1 MIPVRLVLHNFLP
14 YRAPDPIRFEGIH
27 LACLTGANGAGKS
40 SILDAITWA
49 LWGSARTKRDEDLI
63 HQGQND
69 MQVQLD
75 FEQEGII
82 YRVLRRRSRAKRTS
96 TGTLD
101 LFVLN
106 SDGQAQL
113 ISEPNM
119 RATQDKINRLL
130 RLDYDTF
137 THSAFLQQGKADA
150 FTTQPPGKRKQILAD
165 ILGLAQWET
174 YEDRVKEHLKQLE
187 VQLNTTEQRLKEIEG
202 ELQRRPALLREQT
215 DATRI
220 HGEARESLQ
229 TAQALLD
236 AIKDAPAQLK
246 ARQEKK
252 ADLERRR
259 RDHVRDLEAVNDQ
272 IARQSKQI
280 DEYGTIVLM
289 RQDIEDGYTALQ
301 NARDTDQ
308 SLNAKLTDLMN
319 LDKRRAEL
327 NSQLSAARARLES
340 EKSALQRN
348 IAELESL
355 LSVSHHDDLESV
367 QEEISA
373 LRAQEAH
380 RDDLSQTE
388 TQLREERAGLQHAL
402 QTVEDAGKEC
412 RERLD
417 KLNSTDSA
425 LCPLCGQPL
434 DATHRT
440 ELIGQLDGEIEQYRA
455 DYRQYKDRISEI
467 DKLLKAGKSEL
478 AALESQLK
486 QLPMLLERGGKLQ
499 AQLDAADQAALRLSE
514 EQERL
519 VIVRGE
525 LDLNQFAPDVRE
537 ALATLDLEETGL
549 GYDKS
554 THDQTRRSLDEF
566 KRYEQL
572 QTRLAIALESL
583 PTLEEAITGARLR
596 EERLHQAIGECD
608 GDLDQV
614 EIAIAGLQVQ
624 VKEYQ
629 QREEE
634 VRQQHTRERTAYERL
649 VNIQQSLASLEVQA
663 QRRIQYEQR
672 RDTMRREESVYK
684 ELKLAFSKNG
694 IPAMIIETAIP
705 ELEQT
710 ANDLLAR
717 MTDGR
722 MSLRLNTQKEKIT
735 GGVAETLDIEIADE
749 LGTRNYELYSGGE
762 AFRINFAIRVALSQL
777 LARRAGAH
785 LRTLFIDEG
794 FGTQDDEGRNKLVEA
809 ITAIQDEFD
818 LILVITHIDD
828 LRDSFP
834 VHIMVDKTPNGSRVI
849 IR

>member
-1 MIPVRLVLHNFLP
+1 MLRNFLP
-14 YRAPDPIRFEGIH
+14 YRAPDDIRFEGIH
-27 LACLTGANGAGKS
+27 LACLTGSNGAGKS

-75 FEQEGII
+75 FEQEGIM

-106 SDGQAQL
+106 GDGQPQL

-119 RATQDKINRLL
+119 RATQEKINRLL
-130 RLDYDTF
+130 RLDYETF
-137 THSAFLQQGKADA
+137 IHSAFLQQGKADA

-165 ILGLAQWET
+165 ILGLAQWEI

-187 VQLNTTEQRLKEIEG
+187 VQLNTTEQRLKEIDQ
-202 ELQRRPALLREQT
+202 ELQRRPALLRDQA

-220 HGEARESLQ
+220 HGEAREALQ
-229 TAQALLD
+229 TAQTLLD
-236 AIKDAPAQLK
+236 AIKDAPSKLK
-246 ARQEKK
+246 ASQEKK
-252 ADLERRR
+252 GDLERRR
-259 RDHVRDLEAVNDQ
+259 RDYGRDLESIKDQ
-272 IARQSKQI
+272 IARHEKQI
-280 DEYGTIVLM
+280 ADYGTIIAM
-289 RQDIEDGYTALQ
+289 RQEIEDGYTALQ
-301 NARDTDQ
+301 SARDTDQ

-327 NSQLSAARARLES
+327 NAQLSAARARLES
-340 EKSALQRN
+340 EVSSLRRN
-348 IAELESL
+348 IAELEGL
-355 LSVSHHDDLESV
+355 LAVSHGDDLESV
-367 QEEISA
+367 QEEITA
-373 LRAQEAH
+373 LRAQEAK
-380 RDDLSQTE
+380 RDDLHQTE
-388 TQLREERAGLQHAL
+388 TQLREERARLDQAL
-402 QTVEDAGKEC
+402 KNLEEIGKEL

-440 ELIGQLDGEIEQYRA
+440 DLITQLGAEVEQYRV
-455 DYRQYKDRISEI
+455 DYRQHKDRITEI
-467 DKLLKAGKSEL
+467 DKLVKTGKTAL
-478 AALESQLK
+478 TALESQLK

-499 AQLDAADQAALRLSE
+499 AQIDAAEQAALRLTE

-537 ALATLDLEETGL
+537 ALAALDLEETSL
-549 GYDKS
+549 AYDKS

-583 PTLEEAITGARLR
+583 PTLEDAIAGARLR
-596 EERLHQAIGECD
+596 EERLQAAIGEID
-608 GDLDQV
+608 EELTQV
-614 EIAIAGLQVQ
+614 EITIAGLIVQ

-649 VNIQQSLASLEVQA
+649 VNIQQSLEALEAQA
-663 QRRIQYEQR
+663 QRRIQLEQR
-672 RDTMRREESVYK
+672 RETMRREESLYK
-684 ELKLAFSKNG
+684 ELKLAFGKNG

-710 ANDLLAR
+710 ANDLLTR

-834 VHIMVDKTPNGSRVI
+834 VHIMVDKTSNGSRVS